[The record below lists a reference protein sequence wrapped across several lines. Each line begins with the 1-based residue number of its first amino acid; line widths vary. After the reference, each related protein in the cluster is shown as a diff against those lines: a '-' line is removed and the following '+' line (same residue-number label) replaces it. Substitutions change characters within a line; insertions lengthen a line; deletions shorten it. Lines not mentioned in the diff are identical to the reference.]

1 MTSWI
6 GPRGLSVL
14 IFFGIIA
21 LALALVGWFQR
32 NGAVLPPLPNFSSQT
47 AVHLIVGGI
56 AR

>member
-21 LALALVGWFQR
+21 LALALVGWFSR
-32 NGAVLPPLPNFSSQT
+32 NSVIPPLPSFSSQT
-47 AVHLIVGGI
+47 TVHLIVGGTV
-56 AR
+56 R